1 MPDTTA
7 ASPAQEGRFD
17 VIGLAQLLSAL
28 RSRLRLIL
36 GVALVAGLLAAV
48 FVTLATPRF
57 ASETQILLE
66 SREGGFT
73 RTLTERE
80 LQGGVFDEQA
90 VASQVQVISS
100 RDVAREAIRR
110 LGLVGNAEF
119 DPLAG
124 PMDPI
129 ARVQMMLGGARGG
142 FDAAEEDRIF
152 KNYYARL
159 TVFPITR
166 SRVIAIRFDSADPEL
181 AARAANTIAEV
192 YLEQLEA
199 AKTDTARAA
208 SSWLGTSI
216 EELRERV
223 STAEAAV
230 EEFRARS
237 GLLVGGNN
245 ATITSQQ
252 LSDINTQL
260 AQARSAQSDS
270 QARARLIS
278 DMISGGRA
286 FEIPDV
292 ANNDLIQRLTEQ
304 RIALRSQMAL
314 EQRTLLPAHPRIL
327 ELRAQLN
334 DLDGQITAAAERTVR
349 ILENDARLAG
359 ARVES
364 LEAALEAQMRVAA
377 QANENE
383 VRLRAF
389 EREARAERE
398 QLEAYLARY
407 REAVARG
414 SGNATLPDA
423 RVVSHA
429 VVAQEPSFPR
439 KGPTILLV
447 TLAAVFLT
455 AGWVIVGELAFG
467 EALRPGRAL
476 TAQAATQRSDEEE
489 WREDDQTEAAVQAPA
504 GNAGKPERRTWF
516 ARFRR
521 WRTGRDAALRETD
534 IDMRDPADEMDQ
546 HVAALG
552 AAFDEHRLRG
562 TFDPSNDFRHR
573 AAHAATPASALRE
586 GDEVEAPLDDHAPE
600 LEISHD
606 VAQGAGVRPDDGHMD
621 DLPQTPAA
629 IQRQE
634 AGVEGDEATQ
644 EVAEREDFRFDDL
657 IARLSLIPVEDRGRR
672 VLITGIG
679 DPQRVYEL
687 ARDFARSVSRTKRI
701 IIVDAQNWDGG
712 DRALGLTDLIADKA
726 SFFNVIQRESESRL
740 HRIGFGSLDASVI
753 EDEPQ
758 ALEISLAAFDQ
769 TYEWVVFVMPQR
781 PEESALEAFAV
792 RIDSVVL
799 ASDLD
804 PDSPK
809 VVALY
814 EAARRA
820 GAPQVVVACV
830 GELAEAVAA

>member
-1 MPDTTA
+1 
-7 ASPAQEGRFD
+7 
-17 VIGLAQLLSAL
+17 
-28 RSRLRLIL
+28 
-36 GVALVAGLLAAV
+36 
-48 FVTLATPRF
+48 
-57 ASETQILLE
+57 
-66 SREGGFT
+66 
-73 RTLTERE
+73 
-80 LQGGVFDEQA
+80 
-90 VASQVQVISS
+90 
-100 RDVAREAIRR
+100 
-110 LGLVGNAEF
+110 
-119 DPLAG
+119 
-124 PMDPI
+124 
-129 ARVQMMLGGARGG
+129 MMLGGSGDRLDGA
-142 FDAAEEDRIF
+142 DEDRIF

-159 TVFPITR
+159 TVFPIPR

-181 AARAANTIAEV
+181 AARAANTIADV

-199 AKTDTARAA
+199 AKTDMARAA

-216 EELRERV
+216 EDLRERV
-223 STAEAAV
+223 GTAEAAV

-260 AQARSAQSDS
+260 AQARSAQADS

-292 ANNDLIQRLTEQ
+292 ANNELIQRLTEQ

-334 DLDGQITAAAERTVR
+334 DLDGQIAAAAERTVR

-414 SGNATLPDA
+414 SEDAALPDA
-423 RVVSHA
+423 RVVSSA

-467 EALRPGRAL
+467 DALRPARS
-476 TAQAATQRSDEEE
+476 QAEQAIDTGSDEEE
-489 WREDDQTEAAVQAPA
+489 WREDDDAEAEAPVSAPA
-504 GNAGKPERRTWF
+504 AAAGIPARRGWF

-521 WRTGRDAALRETD
+521 RRAGQETSKQTD
-534 IDMRDPADEMDQ
+534 LDTLDPADDIDQ

-562 TFDPSNDFRHR
+562 TFDPSNEFHQRVVAQPTIEDIAPESDDADWVAPMAQASPDANERVPSMQG
-573 AAHAATPASALRE
+573 PA
-586 GDEVEAPLDDHAPE
+586 APLVDGDTD
-600 LEISHD
+600 D
-606 VAQGAGVRPDDGHMD
+606 VAQAQTSPE
-621 DLPQTPAA
+621 PQNAPAA
-629 IQRQE
+629 SAGE
-634 AGVEGDEATQ
+634 ARAGETSSGHPHAKADAIDPAPDEP
-644 EVAEREDFRFDDL
+644 AEQEDFRFDDL
-657 IARLSLIPVEDRGRR
+657 IARLTLTSLEDRGRR
-672 VLITGIG
+672 ILITGIG
-679 DPQRVYEL
+679 DPQRVFEL
-687 ARDFARSVSRTKRI
+687 ARDFARSVARTKRS
-701 IIVDAQNWDGG
+701 IIVDAQNWDEG

-726 SFFNVIQRESESRL
+726 SFFSVIQRENESRL
-740 HRIGFGSLDASVI
+740 HRIGFGSLDAAVLD
-753 EDEPQ
+753 EEPQ

-769 TYEWVVFVMPQR
+769 TYEWVVLAMPRRPTDSELEMFV
-781 PEESALEAFAV
+781 EHV
-792 RIDSVVL
+792 DSVVL
-799 ASDLD
+799 ASDAD

-809 VVALY
+809 VVSLY

-830 GELAEAVAA
+830 GELADAAAA